1 MACSAEDR
9 DADFLE
15 DSLDTSA
22 TPAHAG
28 TTLLFPGQ
36 GDFDANALTAAAASY
51 PVVREAVDLVFE
63 QIDTVGHH
71 YGVGPV
77 QPWLLVGASS
87 DLREAPLEVSLLAQY
102 GSSVAVHAALCSVGR
117 APDRAIAVSFGEL
130 AALAATAAVT
140 VVDGARLVVQ
150 LARTLSRCAGGLT
163 VLGAGE
169 ARACELLRAAPAADV
184 VVACVN
190 DDATTVVAGPVEQL
204 SAVERLAAEL
214 DLRSVRL
221 PLPFTSHHPGLA
233 PRAAELL
240 TAIRDIPVGRPRVP
254 VYSAVAGRSYRPT
267 DDLHGAIADGLVRPA
282 RVPDVLRQVAAEGMV
297 FLDAGTGRSLLRS
310 VRRVL
315 GPVAAH
321 PTLAD
326 PAIFS
331 TPDLPV
337 AAVVDFGRGR
347 S

>member
-1 MACSAEDR
+1 M
-9 DADFLE
+9 
-15 DSLDTSA
+15 DTSA
-22 TPAHAG
+22 TRVHLAG
-28 TTLLFPGQ
+28 TRTHPSTTLLFPGQ
-36 GDFDANALTAAAASY
+36 GDFDVRALTAAAAAY
-51 PVVREAVDLVFE
+51 PAVREAMDLVFE
-63 QIDTVGHH
+63 QIDM
-71 YGVGPV
+71 VGPEHGV
-77 QPWLLVGASS
+77 DPVRPWLLVGAAG
-87 DLREAPLEVSLLAQY
+87 DQPEAPLEVSLLTQY
-102 GSSVAVHAALCSVGR
+102 GSSVAVHIALCSVGR
-117 APDRAIAVSFGEL
+117 APDRALAVSFGEL

-140 VVDGARLVVQ
+140 IVDGARLTVQ

-163 VLGAGE
+163 VLGVGE
-169 ARACELLRAAPAADV
+169 ARAYDLLGTADAADV

-221 PLPFTSHHPGLA
+221 PLPFTSHHPGLR

-240 TAIRDIPVGRPRVP
+240 TVIRDIPIGLPCVP

-267 DDLHGAIADGLVRPA
+267 DDLHRAIADGLVRPV
-282 RVPDVLRQVAAEGMV
+282 RIPDVLRQVAADGTM

-310 VRRVL
+310 VHRVL

-321 PTLAD
+321 PTLAA

-331 TPDLPV
+331 PSDPLAGSTP
-337 AAVVDFGRGR
+337 AAVADPVRGR
-347 S
+347 R